1 MMKNDNLR
9 FSIRKLTIGVV
20 SVMFGALLFCMSVH
34 PVHADT
40 AKAQASDTLVQKKQ
54 AAPVAGENYNA
65 KVQKTAPAIVTK
77 PAANQTSADTTDKLS
92 NGLES
97 QTAVSAKNKNTNQ
110 VTTIKAANNNQAI
123 YNSTVATD
131 GQFTITIAN
140 KTNASQTL
148 IGGYNIYNLPA

>member
-20 SVMFGALLFCMSVH
+20 SVMFGALLFGMIVH
-34 PVHADT
+34 PVH
-40 AKAQASDTLVQKKQ
+40 
-54 AAPVAGENYNA
+54 
-65 KVQKTAPAIVTK
+65 
-77 PAANQTSADTTDKLS
+77 ADTTDKLS